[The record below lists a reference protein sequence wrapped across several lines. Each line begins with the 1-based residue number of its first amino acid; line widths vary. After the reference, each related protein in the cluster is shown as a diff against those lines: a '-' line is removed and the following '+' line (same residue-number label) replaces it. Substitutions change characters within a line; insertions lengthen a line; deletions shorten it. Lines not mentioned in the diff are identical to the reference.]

1 MSRTLSLTSS
11 FFSAA
16 FVILLVL
23 SFLVLS
29 GPAVADELLG
39 AGPLLNPACTYVSGL
54 TCPVESTC
62 PNNGHCCE
70 GEYDDEEEYCCLCQD
85 TACVGNESCGV

>member
-1 MSRTLSLTSS
+1 MSRTLSLASS

-39 AGPLLNPACTYVSGL
+39 AEPLLNPACAYQSGL
-54 TCPVESTC
+54 GCPTVSTC
-62 PNNGHCCE
+62 PNHGYCCL
-70 GEYDDEEEYCCLCQD
+70 GYSDDNDPCCLCQD
-85 TACVGNESCGV
+85 TPCVADEACG